1 LGNGDRMSRAAESRV
16 DRRRLKLWLGA
27 VLFLGLFL
35 YAWQG
40 IQSHLLYY
48 GFGVFTAYPV
58 FSWDSS
64 FLQARFST
72 PGGPVNAAAALL
84 VQAYR
89 SPALGALVMIAV
101 AGVLF
106 LGTQRLLRSM
116 GAGKLRDLAWV
127 PPILAL
133 MIYSRYDNPL
143 PALLAIGLSL
153 WMAILYGSVGTKT
166 LPVRLG
172 AFLVLFS
179 LAYYL
184 AGASALVL
192 ACIVCLTEALRHR
205 RISAALAQAVL
216 AGGAVFV
223 LGRLAFGLGLRATF
237 ATGTPWDPAGS
248 YGFSTLSNVLTVALY
263 AFAAGLTLV
272 AVLGGLLLRLG
283 ERTRPGRRGKSD
295 RPAKPARQA
304 GRWTADERLWVGV
317 RMLVVAVTAVLCLA
331 LSRNHIRDERALH
344 YYASQRDWD
353 SVIALAHRMRGR
365 RAFTRCGVFDINR
378 ALAHQGHLGDELC
391 AYPQDDTR
399 TLFLNFDDLTGRLQ
413 HAQLLE
419 LYLDLGCPN
428 AAEKNAY
435 ELLDNEGPSPYVLE
449 ALVRIHLTKGQ
460 SESARI
466 AFEALRRYVGGGPY
480 LRQWQDVIA
489 DPARAASHLLLQ
501 AWRRVQGTADSA
513 VAGVSFEPLLK
524 RLLQDT
530 PGHRLAFEYLMA
542 HYLLKHQRAEFV
554 RFLPLLR
561 PLGYHQLPHQYAE
574 AVLVHALETRTSPE
588 TAGWTIESDVQAQFR
603 EISGVAK
610 NARGNN
616 QAAFDALAPKYGDTY
631 TFYSMFNVCGA
642 R

>member
-1 LGNGDRMSRAAESRV
+1 MSMAHESRV
-16 DRRRLKLWLGA
+16 DRRRLELWLQA
-27 VLFLGLFL
+27 VIFLGLFV
-35 YAWQG
+35 YVWQG
-40 IQSHLLYY
+40 LQSHLLYY

-64 FLQARFST
+64 FLQTRFSA
-72 PGGPVNAAAALL
+72 PGGPLAALAALL
-84 VQAYR
+84 AQTYR
-89 SPALGALVMIAV
+89 TSSLGALAIIAV
-101 AGVLF
+101 IGMLF

-133 MIYSRYDNPL
+133 MIYGHYDDPL
-143 PALLAIGLSL
+143 PVLLAIGLCI
-153 WMAILYGSVGTKT
+153 WVAILYGSIGTKT
-166 LPVRLG
+166 LLMRLG
-172 AFLVLFS
+172 VFLVLFAP
-179 LAYYL
+179 AYYL
-184 AGASALVL
+184 AGASAFVL
-192 ACIVCLTEALRHR
+192 ACIVCLTEALLHR
-205 RISAALAQAVL
+205 RIPAALAQAVL
-216 AGGAVFV
+216 AGGAVLV
-223 LGRLAFGLGLRATF
+223 LGWFVFGLGTRAIYT
-237 ATGTPWDPAGS
+237 TGTPWDSAGG
-248 YGFSTLSNVLTVALY
+248 YGFSTLSSLLTTVLY
-263 AFAAGLTLV
+263 AFAASLILV
-272 AVLGGLLLRLG
+272 AFLGGVLITLGEKTRLG
-283 ERTRPGRRGKSD
+283 RRSKSN
-295 RPAKPARQA
+295 RPAKSAGQA
-304 GRWTADERLWVGV
+304 GRWTADERLRVGV
-317 RMLVVAVTAVLCLA
+317 RMFVVTVTAMLCLV

-344 YYASQRDWD
+344 YYASQRNWD
-353 SVIALAHRMRGR
+353 SVVALAHHMRGR
-365 RAFTRCGVFDINR
+365 HAFTRCAVFDIDR
-378 ALAHQGHLGDELC
+378 ALAHQGRLGEELC

-399 TLFLNFDDLTGRLQ
+399 TLFLTFDDLTGRIQ

-466 AFEALRRYVGGGPY
+466 AFEALRKYVGAGPY
-480 LRQWQDVIA
+480 VRQWQDVIA
-489 DPARAASHLLLQ
+489 DPARAASHPLLQ
-501 AWRRVQGTADSA
+501 AWRRVQGTTDYAI
-513 VAGVSFEPLLK
+513 AGVSFEPLLK

-554 RFLPLLR
+554 RGLPLLR
-561 PLGYHQLPHQYAE
+561 PLGYQQLPRQYAE

-588 TAGWTIESDVQAQFR
+588 ARGWPIGTDVQAQFR
-603 EISGVAK
+603 EISGVVK

-616 QAAFDALAPKYGDTY
+616 QAAFDTLAPKYGDTY

>member
-1 LGNGDRMSRAAESRV
+1 
-16 DRRRLKLWLGA
+16 
-27 VLFLGLFL
+27 
-35 YAWQG
+35 
-40 IQSHLLYY
+40 
-48 GFGVFTAYPV
+48 
-58 FSWDSS
+58 
-64 FLQARFST
+64 
-72 PGGPVNAAAALL
+72 
-84 VQAYR
+84 
-89 SPALGALVMIAV
+89 
-101 AGVLF
+101 
-106 LGTQRLLRSM
+106 
-116 GAGKLRDLAWV
+116 
-127 PPILAL
+127 
-133 MIYSRYDNPL
+133 
-143 PALLAIGLSL
+143 
-153 WMAILYGSVGTKT
+153 
-166 LPVRLG
+166 
-172 AFLVLFS
+172 
-179 LAYYL
+179 
-184 AGASALVL
+184 
-192 ACIVCLTEALRHR
+192 
-205 RISAALAQAVL
+205 
-216 AGGAVFV
+216 
-223 LGRLAFGLGLRATF
+223 
-237 ATGTPWDPAGS
+237 
-248 YGFSTLSNVLTVALY
+248 
-263 AFAAGLTLV
+263 
-272 AVLGGLLLRLG
+272 
-283 ERTRPGRRGKSD
+283 
-295 RPAKPARQA
+295 
-304 GRWTADERLWVGV
+304 
-317 RMLVVAVTAVLCLA
+317 MLVVAVTAVLCLA

-365 RAFTRCGVFDINR
+365 HAFTRCGVFDINR
-378 ALAHQGHLGDELC
+378 ALAHQGRLGEELC

-399 TLFLNFDDLTGRLQ
+399 TLFLSFDDLTGRLQ

-480 LRQWQDVIA
+480 VRQWQDVIA
-489 DPARAASHLLLQ
+489 DPARAESHPLLQ

-554 RFLPLLR
+554 RCLPLLR
-561 PLGYHQLPHQYAE
+561 PLGYQQLPRQYAE

-588 TAGWTIESDVQAQFR
+588 TQGWPIGPDVQAQFR
-603 EISGVAK
+603 EISGVVK